1 MGRSGRRRD
10 AVSELLKLTR
20 VLTQETSLESALRAV
35 TDVALGLVPADHAS
49 IRLLDGA
56 KTSFLSGARSG
67 KGSQERP
74 MAFRRNQ
81 GVLGWVVEHATTTE
95 LQDACVAAL
104 RFKCDV
110 LWCILDATA
119 LDARFVSGDKQGF
132 KVRSIVAEP
141 LWAGGDVIGVLS
153 VSSSRRA
160 AFSDKDALLVRLL
173 ANCSV
178 SPIEN
183 ARLRRLAIVDD
194 LTLAYN
200 HRFLLP
206 RVREEMERSR
216 RMGTPLSFALLFK
229 RVNDKHGHLVGDLVL
244 QRFADRVRINVRRID
259 VLVRRSGEEFVL
271 LMPSTSAKEGRL
283 IAERIQQTL
292 AATPLEVE
300 GPGEVRQTVSIGVA
314 TWDGQ
319 EAPDMLERRA
329 DHAMYAAKRGGRNQV
344 VVAEPVV
351 WPKPQPKR
359 GAPNRVTAASPKKRA
374 KR

>member
-1 MGRSGRRRD
+1 VGRSGRRRD

-81 GVLGWVVEHATTTE
+81 GVLGWVVEHRAPLSLE
-95 LQDACVAAL
+95 DAA
-104 RFKCDV
+104 KDP
-110 LWCILDATA
+110 
-119 LDARFVSGDKQGF
+119 RFVSGDKQGF

-216 RMGTPLSFALLFK
+216 RMGTPLSFALLDLDHFK